1 MMDGATTVATCPV
14 LILLGP
20 PGAGKGTQ
28 ARMLEERLGYVQLS
42 TGDLLRAAVAAGTEA
57 GKSAD
62 AVMKSGGLVSD
73 DIVIAILRDRLEQ
86 PDCSKGVIL
95 DGFPRTT
102 VQAEALDTMLGESGQ
117 RIDAAIS
124 LEVDDAAMVDRI
136 AGRYTCANCGEGY
149 HDTFKRPTQ
158 DGVCDKCGGTDMKR
172 RADDT
177 VDAVATRL
185 AAYHAQ
191 TAPLIDYYA
200 GQNVLQRVDAMG
212 AIDEIASALGRV
224 VQAASDR

>member
-1 MMDGATTVATCPV
+1 MDGAKPVSPSPV

-28 ARMLEERLGYVQLS
+28 ARMLEDRFGFVQLS

-57 GKSAD
+57 GKAAD

-73 DIVIAILRDRLEQ
+73 DIVIPILRDRLAEA
-86 PDCSKGVIL
+86 DCARGVIL
-95 DGFPRTT
+95 DGFPRTDA
-102 VQAEALDTMLGESGQ
+102 QARALDVMLAASGQ
-117 RIDAAIS
+117 RINAAIS

-136 AGRYTCANCGEGY
+136 AGRYTCAGCGEGY
-149 HDTFKRPTQ
+149 HDSFKRPTTE
-158 DGVCDKCGGTDMKR
+158 GTCNKCGGTEMKR

-177 VDAVATRL
+177 VEAVGARL

-191 TAPLIDYYA
+191 TAPLIDYYGA
-200 GQNVLQRVDAMG
+200 QDVLQRVGAMG
-212 AIDEIASALGRV
+212 SIDEIATTLGRV
-224 VQAASDR
+224 VQTAAAP